1 MNSFNKK
8 VLVVLLLAASTAAQ
22 LVALQPRKKGDTT
35 PAQQPKTP
43 AVQARTAARSA
54 TKKEKPLKAI
64 RTQAEI
70 LYTSDDKVERA
81 NARKEIDR
89 LMKEIKK
96 TDSDMARAIK
106 KEIDIL
112 KTTTDSEESKS
123 RAEEAYVSLDK
134 KINVTKAKAN
144 VSRVAAREIKR
155 IEMAET
161 AEDRNKALALA
172 AQNMKIAEEKA
183 KQASYT
189 SRAFSAAKGF
199 YELPSNLLGIENT
212 MARHAVN
219 AAVGVAYL
227 AGGYYLSVPTKVAK
241 GAATVYGML
250 PESAKGYIDAA
261 GEYVGT
267 KAAAIGTKA
276 AEWGT
281 WAGQGLGVLAKDAK
295 DMAKNQALATGI
307 GTGFAL
313 TSTALAKAVKMV
325 SEYPEDPAARE
336 AYENAYA
343 AHQINVEKLAEEE
356 FLAKKGKDADA
367 RLEAAAK
374 ARLEALR
381 KAETRTPAEELELWA
396 TEKK

>member
-96 TDSDMARAIK
+96 TDPDMAQAIK
-106 KEIDIL
+106 KEIDTL

-123 RAEEAYVSLDK
+123 RAEEAYVSLNK
-134 KINVTKAKAN
+134 KINATKAKAN

-199 YELPSNLLGIENT
+199 YELPSNLLGIENA

-250 PESAKGYIDAA
+250 PESAKGYIGA
-261 GEYVGT
+261 VG
-267 KAAAIGTKA
+267 AKA
-276 AEWGT
+276 AEWGR
-281 WAGQGLGVLAKDAK
+281 WAGQGIQKAW
-295 DMAKNQALATGI
+295 
-307 GTGFAL
+307 GTGMNLVDTYSQAMAMLSLASAGYATAKSIFDQDPTEENRKKLEDATRQLHEQQQLIQSLTPQTLEQEAFARDLQYKTRAVTTKMEERTQL
-313 TSTALAKAVKMV
+313 TQL
-325 SEYPEDPAARE
+325 
-336 AYENAYA
+336 
-343 AHQINVEKLAEEE
+343 
-356 FLAKKGKDADA
+356 KDK
-367 RLEAAAK
+367 EAAGK
-374 ARLEALR
+374 LTPEEAL
-381 KAETRTPAEELELWA
+381 ELYA
-396 TEKK
+396 IEKQ